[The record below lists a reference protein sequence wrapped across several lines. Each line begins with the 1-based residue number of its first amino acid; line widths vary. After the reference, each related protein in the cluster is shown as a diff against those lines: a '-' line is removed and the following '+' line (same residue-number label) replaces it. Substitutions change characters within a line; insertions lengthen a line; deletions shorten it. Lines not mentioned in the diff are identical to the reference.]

1 MFCVTCG
8 KTQVNDI
15 AFIESAL
22 PADEG
27 MNAEL
32 LDKLI
37 SDIRAGKIQNI
48 HGLLILKEDKLVM
61 EEYFGDF
68 SEKELHY
75 TASVSKSFAST
86 LLGIA
91 IDEGFFGGDI
101 QTVINRNVSE
111 LFPEYADIIAKD
123 TLKKELKLKHFLTM
137 TAGFEWDE
145 HSYPYSDRR
154 NDCNRVNNHD
164 DPMKFLFAR
173 NLVSV
178 PGTEFYY
185 NGGLSLAISYLIE
198 KHTDMRVDRFA
209 EKYLFQ
215 ALKIEEDRWEML
227 ANGLIETDGG
237 LHLKPIDQAKL
248 GYLFLQDGVWGNK
261 QLVSK
266 DWVNEITKVQHSNT
280 NMPDYSYQ
288 WWCGDFYVKNEGYFT
303 YFASGHGG
311 QKVLVLPEFDLVVVI
326 TQQVFSNPFGDFNYI
341 AILSNYIL
349 PALTGDSTS
358 GKVISMIQKD
368 LLKLEGHYI
377 TDNNSEYMDILAEE
391 GKLLLSSSD
400 GQQNELYPISVNIFE
415 TRILDIL
422 NVQFEFV
429 HDPDGR
435 KVTINTSFGY
445 QKLQFFRESY

>member
-1 MFCVTCG
+1 
-8 KTQVNDI
+8 
-15 AFIESAL
+15 
-22 PADEG
+22 
-27 MNAEL
+27 
-32 LDKLI
+32 
-37 SDIRAGKIQNI
+37 
-48 HGLLILKEDKLVM
+48 
-61 EEYFGDF
+61 
-68 SEKELHY
+68 
-75 TASVSKSFAST
+75 
-86 LLGIA
+86 
-91 IDEGFFGGDI
+91 
-101 QTVINRNVSE
+101 
-111 LFPEYADIIAKD
+111 
-123 TLKKELKLKHFLTM
+123 
-137 TAGFEWDE
+137 
-145 HSYPYSDRR
+145 
-154 NDCNRVNNHD
+154 
-164 DPMKFLFAR
+164 MKFLFAR

-185 NGGLSLAISYLIE
+185 NGGLSLAMSYLIE
-198 KHTDMRVDRFA
+198 KYTDMRVDRFA

-215 ALKIEEDRWEML
+215 ALKIEEYRWEML
-227 ANGLIETDGG
+227 ANGLIDTDGG

-429 HDPDGR
+429 PDPDGR